1 MKGGELP
8 TIQGTLEQTLRRILR
23 EPVRIVGSGR
33 TDSGA
38 HAEGQVAHLRTR
50 SPMPARRLQRALNH
64 FLPSDIA
71 VLDVCEAPSTF
82 HAQRSAVRKSYR
94 YRMYTGAVPPPF
106 IRPYVH
112 HVRVPLDVAR
122 MRREA
127 AALKGRHDFTAF
139 ARAEA
144 AKRYGARRTIY
155 RIALRRTGSE
165 LQLDVT
171 GNGFLHTMVRS
182 IAGTLIDVGRGRL
195 PSGTVKT
202 LLRSRQRAQAG
213 VVAPARGLTLL
224 NVSYS

>member
-1 MKGGELP
+1 
-8 TIQGTLEQTLRRILR
+8 
-23 EPVRIVGSGR
+23 
-33 TDSGA
+33 
-38 HAEGQVAHLRTR
+38 
-50 SPMPARRLQRALNH
+50 MPARRLQRALNH

-71 VLDVCEAPSTF
+71 VLSVHEAPSGF

-94 YRMYTGAVPPPF
+94 YRMYTGVVPPPF

-112 HVRVPLDVAR
+112 HVRAPLNVSR

-127 AALKGRHDFTAF
+127 AALKGQHDFTAF

-155 RIALRRTGSE
+155 RVVLRRTRAE

-195 PSGTVKT
+195 PAGTVRT
-202 LLRSRQRAQAG
+202 LLRNRRRAQAG

-224 NVSYS
+224 RVDYGR